1 MIRFLRVPAIVCLVL
16 LLIVCPVFFSGTSCS
31 GAEEGG
37 IKVKINEKFLSL
49 PQPPVR
55 IGNTTMLP
63 FRAIYEF
70 LGARIT
76 WDKNTNTVAA
86 FRGAIKVKLDLENG
100 IAKVN
105 DEKIFLNVAPRII
118 KGTTMVP
125 AWFFTETLGAQVDWD
140 AQQQVVN
147 ISMAS
152 VSGINLE
159 TRELILNQGE
169 TEVIAAE
176 VFPDNAL
183 NKNIVWSSTSSS
195 VASVH
200 KAGDTEAVISAINPG
215 SAIIIAATEEGS
227 YVATCRVWVEQAHIP
242 VTGISLSRN
251 IITFRVGARP
261 ETLTAYVSP
270 ETATEKSITWK
281 SSNTGIA
288 SVHKD
293 TVNTAVIAPLKE
305 GSAIISAITEDGKYE
320 AICTVTVYPLN

>member
-1 MIRFLRVPAIVCLVL
+1 MIRFFRAPVIVCLVL
-16 LLIVCPVFFSGTSCS
+16 ILIVCPVFFSGTSCA
-31 GAEEGG
+31 GAQEEG
-37 IKVKINEKFLSL
+37 IKVKINDKFLSL

-70 LGARIT
+70 LGAKIT
-76 WDKNTNTVAA
+76 WDKNTNKVTAY
-86 FRGAIKVKLDLENG
+86 RGFIKVELELENG

-125 AWFFTETLGAQVDWD
+125 AWFFVETLGAQIDWD
-140 AQQQVVN
+140 AQQQVVS

-159 TRELILNQGE
+159 TRDLTLKQGE
-169 TEVIAAE
+169 TEIIAAE

-215 SAIIIAATEEGS
+215 SAIIIAATEEGG
-227 YVATCRVWVEQAHIP
+227 YVATCKVWVEQEHIP
-242 VTGISLSRN
+242 VTGISLNKSN
-251 IITFRVGARP
+251 ITLRVGAKP
-261 ETLTAYVSP
+261 ETLIAYVSP

-281 SSNTGIA
+281 SSNTGIV
-288 SVHKD
+288 SVHKNA
-293 TVNTAVIAPLKE
+293 VNTAVIAPLKE

-320 AICTVTVYPLN
+320 AICTVTVQP